1 VRGETSAANG
11 YFEVV
16 RQDLEVDIWGEGL
29 EGGHCGDVVMGGW
42 RRRGGFRGVTWAAVN
57 I

>member
-1 VRGETSAANG
+1 MRGETSAANG

>member
-1 VRGETSAANG
+1 MRGETSAANG

-29 EGGHCGDVVMGGW
+29 EGGHCGDVVMGGMEEE
-42 RRRGGFRGVTWAAVN
+42 GGIQGGN
-57 I
+57 LGSC